1 MPLDPGSLGGTVPQ
15 YVELI
20 FDMYSVGPAV
30 LHIDNVRLFN
40 VPEPTSLV
48 LIRTGA
54 CPGAASLVVRRR
66 AVVDESADLFSCSR
80 LEYQA

>member
-1 MPLDPGSLGGTVPQ
+1 MPLDPASLGGTVPL

-20 FDMYSVGPAV
+20 FDMYSVGPAK

-48 LIRTGA
+48 LIGMA
-54 CPGAASLVVRRR
+54 LPGAAFLVVRRCGTVSMR
-66 AVVDESADLFSCSR
+66 DALFSCNR